1 MADITHGTWIKD
13 GKAVDKVFSNGQ
25 RIYGRNL
32 LLGTKTPL
40 LLAVNGGYGVADY
53 ALSPKYQ
60 GGKVTLSFDMEL
72 KGITDFN
79 VKNGPTMRV
88 LFDTGWGND
97 NTTYETAPNYP
108 VDKRWVV
115 TKIDA
120 THWHMSITVNA
131 IYDEQNGIPNQ
142 IRFFYVLAPGGTTTG
157 YIVSKAMLTA
167 GTSTLPYSIAP
178 EDILN

>member
-1 MADITHGTWIKD
+1 MTTINGRACVVNGV
-13 GKAVDKVFSNGQ
+13 AVDKVFSNGKQ
-25 RIYGRNL
+25 VYGRNL

-40 LLAVNGGYGVADY
+40 SLLVNGGYTNTSY

-60 GGKVTLSFDMEL
+60 GGKVTLSFDIEL

-79 VKNGPTMRV
+79 VPQGPTMRV
-88 LFDTGWGND
+88 VFDNSWGRD
-97 NTTYETAPNYP
+97 FDTYETAPNYP
-108 VDKRWVV
+108 VDKRWVF

-131 IYDEQNGIPNQ
+131 VYNEQTKIPDGLM
-142 IRFFYVLAPGGTTTG
+142 FFYVLAPGGTTTG
-157 YIVSKAMLTA
+157 YTVSKAMLTA

-178 EDILN
+178 EDVM